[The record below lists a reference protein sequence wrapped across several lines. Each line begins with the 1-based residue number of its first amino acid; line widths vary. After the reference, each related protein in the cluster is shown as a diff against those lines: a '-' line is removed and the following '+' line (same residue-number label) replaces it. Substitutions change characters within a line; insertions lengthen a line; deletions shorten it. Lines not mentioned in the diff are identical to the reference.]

1 MIAFGQKG
9 GRDFHRMEIAHTPNL
24 YLLTAEVKMV
34 KNIDPPMSPEQL
46 AKRLVRPV
54 KGREI

>member
-24 YLLTAEVKMV
+24 YLLTAEVMMV
-34 KNIDPPMSPEQL
+34 KNIDPPTSPEQL
-46 AKRLVRPV
+46 DPSV
-54 KGREI
+54 